1 MNENFYKH
9 LIENS
14 PTGYAYHKII
24 CDKDGIPCDFEF
36 IEVNVA
42 FEKLTGLKGSDIVGR
57 RITKVLPNLKENE
70 LKLIHIYGDIAVNGG
85 EKELE
90 RFSEALK
97 CWYKVSIYS
106 SEKYYF
112 TTLFTDITKQMTQ
125 LPEMERL
132 LQISE
137 EFLQMNEQELNY
149 QKITDD
155 FLKISRA
162 KYAAFNLYNKG
173 GKSFT
178 TIAISAD
185 NEILKKASN
194 IMGSKIVGR
203 QWEYDPVRTEKIKS
217 GTITRFHSLRE
228 LVGNVM
234 PTALVALLEKI
245 FNIGEVILIK
255 IRKSNIM
262 IGDFT
267 LFMNKGETFNK
278 DTLCE
283 IYARQLGLLIIR
295 KWAQDE
301 LLIEKK
307 LIDAI
312 FNSVP
317 GLIYLYDNQGKLVRW
332 NKKHEEIIGYSPE
345 ELSQMTYFDWFKG
358 DEESFKVFMEGMTR
372 AGEYGFADGEA
383 KLQKK
388 DGTIVPMYFTGS
400 ALYLDGKQYFVGL
413 GLDITERKK
422 KEEEIYY
429 LSYHDQLT
437 GLYNRRFYEEELK
450 RLDTERNL
458 PVSIVMGDVNGLK
471 LINDSFGHVIGDDL
485 LKKVAE
491 VITQGCRD
499 DDIIARLGGDEFVII
514 LPKTDALVAE
524 QIIKRISDLSLSE
537 KLGSVDISI
546 SFGYGTK
553 NDKKESIEDILKNA
567 EDHMY
572 KKKLLEGQ
580 TMRTK
585 IIKDILNA
593 FHDKN
598 KWEEQHSHRV
608 SELCKRMGEA
618 LELPEN
624 DIKELVSAGLIHDIG
639 KTAIDENILNKPGKL
654 TDDEWKEIKR
664 HPEIGYRMLNTANDM
679 SDMAIYV
686 LYHHERW
693 DGTGYPKGLKGD
705 EIPIKSRI
713 IAITGA
719 YDTMTSESIHRSAL
733 PKEVG
738 IEELQKYAGIQFD
751 PELVSVFIEGIELN

>member
-1 MNENFYKH
+1 MNENFYKR

-14 PTGYAYHKII
+14 STGYAYHKII

-42 FEKLTGLKGSDIVGR
+42 FEKLTGLKGSDIVGKK
-57 RITKVLPNLKENE
+57 ITKVLPNLKESE
-70 LKLIHIYGDIAVNGG
+70 LELIHIYGDIAINGG

-90 RFSEALK
+90 QFSEALK
-97 CWYKVSIYS
+97 CWYKISIYS
-106 SEKYYF
+106 PEKYYF
-112 TTLFTDITKQMTQ
+112 TTLFVDITKQMTQ

-137 EFLQMNEQELNY
+137 EFLQMKEQKFNY

-155 FLKISRA
+155 LLKISGA
-162 KYAAFNLYNKG
+162 KFAAFNLYNKG
-173 GKSFT
+173 GKRFT

-203 QWEYDPVRTEKIKS
+203 KWEYDPVRTEKIKS
-217 GTITRFHSLRE
+217 ATITRFQSLRE
-228 LVGNVM
+228 LVGKVM
-234 PTALVALLEKI
+234 PTTLVALLEKT
-245 FNIGEVILIK
+245 FNVGEVILIK
-255 IRKSNIM
+255 IRKNNIM

-295 KWAQDE
+295 KWAEDE
-301 LLIEKK
+301 LLSEKI

-312 FNSVP
+312 FNSAP
-317 GLIYLYDNQGKLVRW
+317 GLIYLYDNQSRLVRW
-332 NKKHEEIIGYSPE
+332 NKKHEEMTGYSSE
-345 ELSQMTYFDWFKG
+345 ELSQMSYLDWFKD
-358 DEESFKVFMEGMTR
+358 DEESLKVIMEGMNR
-372 AGEYGFADGEA
+372 AREYGFGDGEA

-400 ALYLDGKQYFVGL
+400 ALYLNGKQYFVGL
-413 GLDITERKK
+413 GLNITERKK
-422 KEEEIYY
+422 KEEKIYY

-437 GLYNRRFYEEELK
+437 GLYNRRFYEEALK

-485 LKKVAE
+485 LKKVANI
-491 VITQGCRD
+491 ITQGCRD

-514 LPKTDALVAE
+514 LPKADALLAE
-524 QIIKRISDLSLSE
+524 KIIKSILDIT
-537 KLGSVDISI
+537 LGKKVGFVDISI

-553 NDKKESIEDILKNA
+553 KNQYESIMDILKNA
-567 EDHMY
+567 EDYMY

-580 TMRTK
+580 SIRTK
-585 IIKDILNA
+585 IINDILNA
-593 FHDKN
+593 LHAKN
-598 KWEEQHSHRV
+598 KWEEHHSRAV
-608 SELCKRMGEA
+608 SELCKSMGLA
-618 LELPEN
+618 LELPE
-624 DIKELVSAGLIHDIG
+624 DEIKELVFAGLIHDIG
-639 KTAIDENILNKPGKL
+639 KIAIDENVLNKPGKL
-654 TDDEWKEIKR
+654 TDDELKEIKR
-664 HPEIGYRMLNTANDM
+664 HPEIGYRMLNTVNDM
-679 SDMAIYV
+679 SDIAICV
-686 LYHHERW
+686 LHHHERW
-693 DGTGYPKGLKGD
+693 DGTGYPKGLRGD
-705 EIPIKSRI
+705 EIPIMSRI
-713 IAITGA
+713 IAITDA
-719 YDTMTSESIHRSAL
+719 YDAMTSESIYRSAL

-738 IEELQKYAGIQFD
+738 IEELRKYAGIQFD
-751 PELVSVFIEGIELN
+751 PELVSIFIEKVLS